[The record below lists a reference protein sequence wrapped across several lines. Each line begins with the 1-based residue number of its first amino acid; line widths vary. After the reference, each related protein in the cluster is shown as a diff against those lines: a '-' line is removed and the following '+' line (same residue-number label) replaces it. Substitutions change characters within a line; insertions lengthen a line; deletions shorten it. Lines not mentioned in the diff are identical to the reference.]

1 MKIIKRY
8 LIKKVV
14 VTSMSLFLLLLFI
27 IIPTKNNIKKIEKPV
42 QKNKSIYLLDKDNYV
57 SKVNCYYDAKNIKDE
72 ISEKINILKS
82 GTSNFKGIIPNN
94 IKLNNIEVDKD
105 KVYLDFNEDFNNIKD
120 KTKIYEAIVYSLTDI
135 NGINK
140 IYISVNKKMLDNM
153 PLERNIGINKK
164 YNLDSFDYIDKVTIF
179 FSKDDY
185 IVPITFV
192 SNNKEE
198 KINIIIKE
206 LKSSINALN
215 NLNGYINDE
224 IKLVDYSVDKDK
236 IELVFNKFI
245 FDDEKIKNLI
255 ASSIFENYNVNQI
268 VAYNSDK
275 SVSVTIKK

>member
-8 LIKKVV
+8 LIKRVV

-27 IIPTKNNIKKIEKPV
+27 IIPTNNNIKKIEKPV

-57 SKVNCYYDAKNIKDE
+57 SKVNCYYDAKNVKDE